1 MKRSISLLMGLLLL
15 CLGLSAQGLD
25 KFKNKPPLALSGSL
39 RLSASYYSI
48 TGAPNTQNPF
58 SWVLSGTPTLSV
70 FGIKFPVSFSY
81 RGSNLET
88 NLQFPLN
95 RFAASPSWKWG
106 RLHLGQRSMR
116 LTDYTL
122 SGRDF
127 NGVGVELNPGVLR
140 FAALS
145 GNFRNVQTQAD
156 SLTQLAL
163 ILPSFKRNGFGG
175 KLGVGTAQN
184 YLDFIFMKIE
194 DQEETIVFQSP
205 EIATPVS
212 LPKDNVVLGSDLK
225 LTLFK
230 SLSLRLNGA
239 ASLVSD
245 KDSSLGIPLD
255 TLNLD
260 RWLEPLSKV
269 IEPNLSTRWGLAG
282 DAELSLKLKAFSIGA
297 KYHRVDPYFRSL
309 GTFFIRNDIESYT
322 GKLGLRL
329 WENKFNLNLQAGRER
344 NNLSGLKART
354 QSRTIGSASLFL
366 NPIKALQINLNYS
379 NFQRD
384 NESGFVEIED
394 TLRVVNL
401 TQLQSLNISYRAKTQ
416 GPTLRLRASV
426 SRQSIEDQ
434 SVYRPIDNHLNSLV
448 GSFHAGLHWKEAG
461 FRLTPSLQ
469 YRQMD
474 FRGDLRQTYGFG
486 LQLSQALLEKKL
498 RLQARFSLRQTMSQQ
513 GNDNTALNLRA
524 SGRFKLSKRQNI
536 NLNLHYLSR
545 QYQAVDRVD
554 RSTFRLNFAYSFNF

>member
-1 MKRSISLLMGLLLL
+1 
-15 CLGLSAQGLD
+15 
-25 KFKNKPPLALSGSL
+25 
-39 RLSASYYSI
+39 
-48 TGAPNTQNPF
+48 
-58 SWVLSGTPTLSV
+58 
-70 FGIKFPVSFSY
+70 
-81 RGSNLET
+81 
-88 NLQFPLN
+88 
-95 RFAASPSWKWG
+95 
-106 RLHLGQRSMR
+106 MR

-122 SGRDF
+122 AGRDF
-127 NGVGVELNPGVLR
+127 NGVGIELNPGILR

-230 SLSLRLNGA
+230 RLSLRLNGA

-245 KDSSLGIPLD
+245 KDSTLGIPLD

-260 RWLEPLSKV
+260 RWIQPLSRV

-282 DAELSLKLKAFSIGA
+282 DAEASLRLKAFNLGV

-309 GTFFIRNDIESYT
+309 GTFFVRTDIESYT

-329 WENKFNLNLQAGRER
+329 WDNKFNLNVQAGRER

-366 NPIKALQINLNYS
+366 NPVKPLQINLNYA

-394 TLRVVNL
+394 TLRVVNI
-401 TQLQSLNISYRAKTQ
+401 TQLQSINLRYRAETK
-416 GPTLRLRASV
+416 GPKLNLRVNL
-426 SRQSIEDQ
+426 SRQIIEDQ
-434 SVYRPIDNHLNSLV
+434 SEFRPLDNQLSSLV
-448 GSFHAGLHWKEAG
+448 GSFHAGLNWKDAG

-474 FRGDLRQTYGFG
+474 FRGDLRQTYGIG
-486 LQLSQALLEKKL
+486 IQLSQELFEKRI
-498 RLQARFSLRQTMSQQ
+498 RLQARASLRQTMSQQ

-524 SGRFKLSKRQNI
+524 SGRFKLSKRQSF

-545 QYQAVDRVD
+545 QYEAVDRID
-554 RSTFRLNFAYSFNF
+554 RSTFRLNL